1 MRPVVRFTDV
11 HDGSFTLSEPDGAL
25 LARRAR
31 QSADRPVTWLRQV
44 HGATVVRVDEP
55 GAGCGREADAAVTA
69 VEGVALS
76 VITAD
81 CAPVLL
87 GSSVAVGAVH
97 AGWRGLVAG
106 VIPATVAALRSL
118 GATDVT
124 AWLGPCIRTRC
135 YEFGAADLDEATDV
149 LGPSVRSTTAWGTPA
164 FDVTAAVRAS
174 LASAGV
180 HELFDTGVCTACS
193 PVHFSHRARAEPGR
207 QAALIWLER

>member
-1 MRPVVRFTDV
+1 M
-11 HDGSFTLSEPDGAL
+11 
-25 LARRAR
+25 
-31 QSADRPVTWLRQV
+31 SAYIVSKQHILYLV
-44 HGATVVRVDEP
+44 
-55 GAGCGREADAAVTA
+55 AA
-69 VEGVALS
+69 ALS
-76 VITAD
+76 SRFQQLCPFAWSTTLGENAD
-81 CAPVLL
+81 TK
-87 GSSVAVGAVH
+87 
-97 AGWRGLVAG
+97 R
-106 VIPATVAALRSL
+106 L

-135 YEFGAADLDEATDV
+135 YEFGAADLDEATDA

-180 HELFDTGVCTACS
+180 HELCDTGVCTACS